1 MVPLT
6 VARLKQLAAQTGGD
20 PADETTRWACMEEI
34 VKGGGVISWP
44 PSRNSPRWC
53 GSGVKNSIRNR
64 VILVEGDP
72 LPLRLA
78 RSPAKRWAS

>member
-20 PADETTRWACMEEI
+20 PAAEPTRWACLEEI

-64 VILVEGDP
+64 EVLIEGDP
-72 LPLRLA
+72 LPVRLR
-78 RSPAKRWAS
+78 RSRATKRPR